1 MASSRITISTNANYE
16 TANDPEDL
24 RSDILVEI
32 IKWSDMNQNG
42 AVDSGEEISVV
53 GKKTI
58 VKWKTEGFTLGDLFY
73 GQTMGLILR
82 FSAPSI
88 SESKQ
93 GASATF
99 DFEFNSIQS

>member
-1 MASSRITISTNANYE
+1 
-16 TANDPEDL
+16 
-24 RSDILVEI
+24 
-32 IKWSDMNQNG
+32 
-42 AVDSGEEISVV
+42 
-53 GKKTI
+53 
-58 VKWKTEGFTLGDLFY
+58 
-73 GQTMGLILR
+73 MGLILR